1 VQWDERIGRRLKLRD
16 LHILLAVVEHGSMGK
31 AASALAISQPAVSK
45 AIADMEYTL
54 GLRLLDRARHGME
67 PTTYGRALISRGATV
82 FDELRQAVE
91 ELKFLADPTAGELR
105 VGSSEA
111 MAAGFLP
118 AVIDRLSRQ
127 YPRVTSN
134 VVQAVF
140 TAMQYRELRERSID
154 LLLGR
159 VFTPFREED
168 LAVEILFDDQV
179 AVVVGAQSPWV
190 RSRRLKLAD
199 LLDEPWILPPADSVP
214 GSLAVEIFR
223 ASGLQVP
230 RAPLTTLSI
239 HLCLRML
246 ATGRY
251 VATLP
256 RSILH
261 FSGKDLSLKVL
272 PIKLPAQ
279 PRPIG
284 IVTLKN
290 RTLSPVTGL
299 FINCARDVARPL
311 VKDNSHERKSR

>member
-1 VQWDERIGRRLKLRD
+1 
-16 LHILLAVVEHGSMGK
+16 
-31 AASALAISQPAVSK
+31 
-45 AIADMEYTL
+45 MEYTL

-230 RAPLTTLSI
+230 ENVGDGTL
-239 HLCLRML
+239 RRD
-246 ATGRY
+246 A
-251 VATLP
+251 
-256 RSILH
+256 
-261 FSGKDLSLKVL
+261 
-272 PIKLPAQ
+272 
-279 PRPIG
+279 
-284 IVTLKN
+284 
-290 RTLSPVTGL
+290 SPVDLAFQRQGFVAQGIADQIASSASPNWHCDVKESDL
-299 FINCARDVARPL
+299 ESSDRALHQLRPRRCKAIGKGQFAVSSEDRQRRCA
-311 VKDNSHERKSR
+311 S

>member
-1 VQWDERIGRRLKLRD
+1 
-16 LHILLAVVEHGSMGK
+16 
-31 AASALAISQPAVSK
+31 
-45 AIADMEYTL
+45 
-54 GLRLLDRARHGME
+54 
-67 PTTYGRALISRGATV
+67 
-82 FDELRQAVE
+82 
-91 ELKFLADPTAGELR
+91 
-105 VGSSEA
+105 

-140 TAMQYRELRERSID
+140 AAMQYRELRERSID

-159 VFTPFREED
+159 VFMPFREED

-190 RSRRLKLAD
+190 RFRRLKLAD

-311 VKDNSHERKSR
+311 VKDNSHERKSG